1 MAKAIT
7 IQLQNCL
14 KDLTDQIKLG
24 RLIDEL
30 GQDFRLNDAYL
41 RAVELLEL
49 IEGESG

>member
-7 IQLQNCL
+7 MQLQNCL

-30 GQDFRLNDAYL
+30 GHDFRLHDAYL

-49 IEGESG
+49 IEDKSG